1 MYAMRTSFPKATA
14 HAGQVV
20 MALTVSVL
28 LWALSFEQAWA
39 GFCPAASCSVA
50 MINSDSIGIG
60 MTGTVD
66 SALTLKLTSI
76 DLNLADGNRIG
87 KTDLPGTVKLSDN
100 LGVKLTF
107 ATFGFFNPQ
116 ELSPSLSNETTIT
129 DVRQLGQQFTA
140 RGGTG
145 PTYSFTVAQIP
156 EPASLVI
163 LASGLFL
170 ALGLLRWKRAI

>member
-1 MYAMRTSFPKATA
+1 
-14 HAGQVV
+14 
-20 MALTVSVL
+20 MALTISVL
-28 LWALSFEQAWA
+28 LWALSFGQAWA
-39 GFCPAASCSVA
+39 GFCPAASCSVTL
-50 MINSDSIGIG
+50 INSNSVGIG
-60 MTGTVD
+60 TPGTVD

-76 DLNLADGNRIG
+76 DLNLADSNRID

-100 LGVKLTF
+100 LGVKMTF
-107 ATFGFFNPQ
+107 ATFEFFNPQ
-116 ELSPSLSNETTIT
+116 ELSLSLGNETTIT

-145 PTYSFTVAQIP
+145 PTYSFTVARVP
-156 EPASLVI
+156 EPASLAL